1 MLKITN
7 LSVNVAEFDIL
18 KNINLE
24 VNEGEIHAILGPNGA
39 GKSSLAN
46 AITGHPEIIVTKG
59 RMSFNK
65 KSLLKMAADER
76 SRAGIF
82 MTFQDPPEIPG
93 VSNLQLT
100 RDILKA
106 RGDSRDGGTIIND
119 YKKFVKQFE
128 LGSEWGKRDFNLGAS
143 GGEKKK
149 NEVLMMQMI
158 NPSLLILDEID
169 SGLDI
174 DAVQQVTK
182 DIKTFLAKE
191 GKACIIITHQP
202 TILDTIKPTHVHVIV
217 NGTIVESG
225 DITLVKRISKNGY
238 REFS

>member
-1 MLKITN
+1 MSANIDGI
-7 LSVNVAEFDIL
+7 DIL
-18 KNINLE
+18 SNINLE
-24 VNEGEIHAILGPNGA
+24 VNAGEIHAIMGPNGA

-46 AITGHPEIIVTKG
+46 AIAGNPYITVSKG

-65 KSLLKMAADER
+65 KSILKLEADER
-76 SRAGIF
+76 SRAGIY

-106 RGDSRDGGTIIND
+106 RGDERDSGSIIND
-119 YKKFVKQFE
+119 YKRLVKQFE
-128 LGSEWGKRDFNLGAS
+128 LGSEWGKRDYNLGAS

-149 NEVLMMQMI
+149 NEVVQMRMI
-158 NPSLLILDEID
+158 NPSLVILDEID
-169 SGLDI
+169 SGLDV
-174 DAVQQVTK
+174 DAVQEITK
-182 DIKTFLAKE
+182 DIKAFLESE

-202 TILDTIKPTHVHVIV
+202 TILSTIKPTHVHVIV
-217 NGTIVESG
+217 GGTIVESG
-225 DITLVKRISKNGY
+225 DITLVKRIGKNGY

>member
-7 LSVNVAEFDIL
+7 LSATIDGIDIL
-18 KNINLE
+18 SNINLE
-24 VNEGEIHAILGPNGA
+24 VNAGEIHAIMGPNGA

-46 AITGHPEIIVTKG
+46 AIAGNPYITVTKG

-65 KSLLKMAADER
+65 KSILKLEADVR
-76 SRAGIF
+76 SRAGIY

-106 RGDSRDGGTIIND
+106 RGDDRDSGGVIND
-119 YKKFVKQFE
+119 YKKLVKQFE
-128 LGSEWGKRDFNLGAS
+128 LGSEWGKRDYNLGAS

-149 NEVLMMQMI
+149 NEVIQMRMI
-158 NPSLLILDEID
+158 NPSLVILDEID
-169 SGLDI
+169 SGLDV
-174 DAVQQVTK
+174 DAVQEITK
-182 DIKTFLAKE
+182 DIKAFLATE

-202 TILDTIKPTHVHVIV
+202 TILTTIKPTHVHVIV
-217 NGTIVESG
+217 DGTIVESG
-225 DITLVKRISKNGY
+225 DITLVKRIGKNGY